1 MRKWQRGDRR
11 FLSPEIRDGRPA
23 VHRDGV
29 FMGDGARARVHYH
42 GFAWVPADDV
52 RPVVHHRNAYLLVE
66 VTAVDHQHKV
76 LRYRVIADLGD
87 PAAWETRWWLGRW
100 EPWPRLSGRDGFPTV
115 QPAIHSLGEIRS
127 FDPPFADR
135 MAPPPAAAID
145 AANAEPLTAARA
157 WYDAVAAET
166 VAGLIRR
173 GAALTQSGSSVRL
186 TWDRD
191 PRVWVESTHVD
202 AADAAAAVRWSDVS
216 PTGHA
221 ATGTWVGPHGPVS
234 VRLQVERDLSQAR
247 ARSGWAWDAY
257 DAAEDAA
264 ERAHRE
270 AARAREEEAERA
282 AEADRVALA
291 ASMAAAAEAER
302 QRLAQI
308 EAEHAAAA
316 SARAASREAAVYVPV
331 QLDGRR
337 YDAAAAFARGC
348 EIVGFAATTALADR
362 MVGAS
367 TGFGERGTIS
377 PGVWA
382 AGATS
387 RDWLLVVRPQAS
399 DWVATVAIRRDRGSP
414 SHAVTIRGGCSDGRQ
429 ESYERRLHGEP
440 RPVQI
445 GI

>member
-29 FMGDGARARVHYH
+29 FMGDGARARVQSY
-42 GFAWVPADDV
+42 GFWWAPVDDV

-66 VTAVDHQHKV
+66 VAAVDYQRRT

-87 PAAWETRWWLGRW
+87 PAAWEIRWWLGRW

-115 QPAIHSLGEIRS
+115 QPAIHSLGEIRPL
-127 FDPPFADR
+127 DPPFADGT
-135 MAPPPAAAID
+135 APPPAAAID

-234 VRLQVERDLSQAR
+234 VRLQVERDLSRAHPDLAQA
-247 ARSGWAWDAY
+247 WADY

-282 AEADRVALA
+282 AEAERASAAAAL
-291 ASMAAAAEAER
+291 AAAAEAER
-302 QRLAQI
+302 QRLAQA
-308 EAEHAAAA
+308 EAEHAAAEA
-316 SARAASREAAVYVPV
+316 ARSSSRAAAVYVPL
-331 QLDGRR
+331 QLEGRR
-337 YDAAAAFARGC
+337 HDAAAAFARGC

-362 MVGAS
+362 LVGAS
-367 TGFGERGTIS
+367 TGFVEGGTIS

-399 DWVATVAIRRDRGSP
+399 DWVATVAIRKDSGPP
-414 SHAVTIRGGCSDGRQ
+414 SHAVTIRGGRSDGRQ